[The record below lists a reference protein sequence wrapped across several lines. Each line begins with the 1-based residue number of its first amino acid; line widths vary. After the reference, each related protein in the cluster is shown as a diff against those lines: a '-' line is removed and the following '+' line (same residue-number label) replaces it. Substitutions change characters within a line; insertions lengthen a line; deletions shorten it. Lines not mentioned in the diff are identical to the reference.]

1 MPTLDGVTRSRDV
14 KDILLALKNRISDHN
29 VSIFAAAV
37 SFFAF
42 MALIPA
48 LTAVIGV
55 YGLVADPQDVTRQ
68 ITEALE
74 GAPESTRTFLVEQ
87 MSDIAAGSSGALGFS
102 VGIGLAL
109 ALFSASGAVA
119 NLVKSLNVAYEI
131 EETRKPWTLRGVALG
146 LTIGGVVVLGLVM
159 FLMAALP
166 PLLAGWGLGDL
177 ARYALNTMRFPVLGL
192 VMAATLSLLYRLGPD
207 HGGNDRPLSPRLF
220 TAGGLLATVLFV
232 VLSTLFSFYTANL
245 GSYGETY
252 GPLATIIV
260 LLLWFQLSALAIV
273 VGAEL
278 DAELADRAWRERTGL
293 EQVDADAADG
303 ASMARSFMEA
313 IAARDADAVLAHWH
327 RRGVHRHPLFGD
339 LAVPEQLHAHLAE
352 MFAALPDL
360 DVTIESTAATDT
372 TATVR
377 HRLSGTFAGEPWAGT
392 EPNDRALDIDVVLF
406 LRLEDGYVI
415 EVDEIFDSAV
425 VTDQL
430 GFRPGD
436 SSATAKLKRGFGRLR
451 ARIGRD

>member
-377 HRLSGTFAGEPWAGT
+377 HRLSGTFTGEPWAGT

>member
-1 MPTLDGVTRSRDV
+1 MPTLDDVTRTRGV
-14 KDILLALKNRISDHN
+14 KDILLALKERVSEHN

-42 MALIPA
+42 LALIPA

-87 MSDIAAGSSGALGFS
+87 MSEIAAGSSGALGFS

-119 NLVKSLNVAYEI
+119 NLIKSLNVAYEL

-146 LTIGGVVVLGLVM
+146 LTFGGVVVLGVVM

-166 PLLAGWGLGDL
+166 PLLASWGLGDL
-177 ARYALNTMRFPVLGL
+177 ARYALNAMRFPVLGL

-293 EQVDADAADG
+293 EQVDAEADDG
-303 ASMARSFMEA
+303 ASMARSLMEA

-327 RRGVHRHPLFGD
+327 RGGVHRHPLFGD

-360 DVTIESTAATDT
+360 AVTVVSITATDT

-377 HRLSGTFAGEPWAGT
+377 HRLSGTFSGAPWAGT

-451 ARIGRD
+451 ARLASD